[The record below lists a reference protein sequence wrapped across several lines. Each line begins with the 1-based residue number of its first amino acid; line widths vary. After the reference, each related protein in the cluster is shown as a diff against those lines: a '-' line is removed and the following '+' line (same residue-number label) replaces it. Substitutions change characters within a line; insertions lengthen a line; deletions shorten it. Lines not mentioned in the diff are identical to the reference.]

1 MRTRHANRLWLLA
14 GVLVTAVLV
23 ALTYF
28 LVVSPTSA
36 DADELRA
43 QTETAET
50 QAISLRKRLVKLK
63 EEKKNEKQLTA
74 ARDAYRDAL
83 PSGSGVPAFLRQLQA
98 DGSDVGVDVSGITV
112 GTPEKV
118 EAVAGVW
125 SIPIQLIAEGT
136 ASELNEFLQQLQGSD
151 QKRAVLIE
159 GTTLE
164 SDDSG
169 EGDEQRLNL
178 TVRAF
183 VAPPVGSGAPAVT
196 TD

>member
-1 MRTRHANRLWLLA
+1 MQTRHANRLWLLA

-28 LVVSPTSA
+28 MLVAPA
-36 DADELRA
+36 YAEADELTDQMGTA
-43 QTETAET
+43 QD
-50 QAISLRKRLVKLK
+50 QAVMLRKRLVKLQQ
-63 EEKKNEKQLTA
+63 EKKNEKPLTA
-74 ARDAYRDAL
+74 TRDAYREAL

-98 DGSDVGVDVSGITV
+98 DGGDVGVDVSGITV

-118 EAVAGVW
+118 EAVPGVW
-125 SIPIQLIAEGT
+125 SIPIQLVAEGEVD
-136 ASELNEFLQQLQGSD
+136 ELDEFLQQLQGSD

-159 GTTLE
+159 GATLE
-164 SDDSG
+164 SDESSDG
-169 EGDEQRLNL
+169 AQQLNL
-178 TVRAF
+178 TVKAF